1 MNHEP
6 RKTQEIDIDR
16 ELMKLRKQEIAVPE
30 NLSKITYNKI
40 QVENEKKDRA
50 VTWIAAFALAI
61 NFIITFASILGIG
74 LGLNLKLYQWI
85 IVLSVTMTIN
95 VSILALVLIYKD
107 VIIKEVSRLSIKL

>member
-6 RKTQEIDIDR
+6 RKIQDIDIDR
-16 ELMKLRKQEIAVPE
+16 ELMKLSKQEIAVPE

-40 QVENEKKDRA
+40 QVENEKKDGA

-74 LGLNLKLYQWI
+74 FGLNLKLYQWI

-95 VSILALVLIYKD
+95 VSILALVLIFKD